1 MDQGLDFYAPQTALL
16 PDGRRVMIGWMQAAG
31 EPSCYVPEGKKRFGQ
46 LTLPRELSVR
56 DGRLIQSPVRE
67 LEAWRE
73 EGISY
78 ENVPLSGSLTLPG
91 VSGRTLD
98 MKIALRCQGDGTFT
112 LKFAQDGHRF
122 TALCFQSGPNLLTL
136 DRTYSGFPCNLVHR
150 RTVPVRDR
158 AGEMELRLILDR
170 FSVEVFVN
178 GGEQVLSATLY
189 TPREADGVSFHA
201 QGRAEM
207 DLEQYRLAEPA
218 CQDRG

>member
-1 MDQGLDFYAPQTALL
+1 
-16 PDGRRVMIGWMQAAG
+16 
-31 EPSCYVPEGKKRFGQ
+31 
-46 LTLPRELSVR
+46 
-56 DGRLIQSPVRE
+56 
-67 LEAWRE
+67 
-73 EGISY
+73 
-78 ENVPLSGSLTLPG
+78 
-91 VSGRTLD
+91 
-98 MKIALRCQGDGTFT
+98 MKIALRCRGDGTFT

-158 AGEMELRLILDR
+158 AGELELRLILDR

-189 TPREADGVSFHA
+189 TPQEADGISFHA

-207 DLEQYRLAEPA
+207 DLERYRLAEPA